1 MKRTLRII
9 IITVLII
16 AVGIVMMFVTPGI
29 LRIGTNVY
37 SNTYQNSP
45 EGSLRKYYDEIKL
58 EQPIGM
64 AETDDSCLYLY
75 FNGQTISVCE
85 MIKNDG
91 KYCYFG
97 EKIKFKYGSD
107 YMCFDK
113 NRTVINKDVY
123 YWDIIYENRKSLIND
138 DNFKSLDFT
147 VEIGEETR
155 NLSFVYMTENK
166 E

>member
-1 MKRTLRII
+1 MKRTLRIV

-16 AVGIVMMFVTPGI
+16 AVGVVMMFITPGT
-29 LRIGTNVY
+29 LKVGTNVY

-45 EGSLRKYYDEIKL
+45 EESLRKYYDEIML
-58 EQPIGM
+58 EQSIGK
-64 AETDDSCLYLY
+64 AETEDTCLYLY
-75 FNGQTISVCE
+75 FNGKTISVCE
-85 MIKNDG
+85 MIKENG

-113 NRTVINKDVY
+113 NKTVINNDVY
-123 YWDIIYENRKSLIND
+123 YWDIVYENRKSLIND
-138 DNFKSLDFT
+138 HSFNSLDFT
-147 VEIGEETR
+147 VKIGEETR
-155 NLSFVYMTENK
+155 NLSFVYKIENQ